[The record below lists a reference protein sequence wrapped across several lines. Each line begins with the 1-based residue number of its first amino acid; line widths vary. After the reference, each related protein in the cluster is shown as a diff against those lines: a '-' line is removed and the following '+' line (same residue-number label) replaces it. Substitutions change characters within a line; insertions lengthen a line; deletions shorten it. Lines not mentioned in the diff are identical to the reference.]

1 MPRKLSRARCPGL
14 IGSKAHMAAY
24 KRPVTVPVRERST
37 DRMPHHKHNLHFSLY
52 SVRSKSSQISG
63 KIEEQFQTLTVFR
76 SSIQAEPM
84 EFVLALRV
92 SMVNLHHWAS
102 ASAIQ
107 ASDSSQKATNPN
119 AITEARI
126 REEKGK
132 NSKVLNR
139 WRRRRRITGLFPN
152 FKKNQWKTESNQRI
166 LKIQIKSPNKA
177 RWKSKNL
184 PLHTQEH

>member
-24 KRPVTVPVRERST
+24 KRAVTVPVRRRST

-52 SVRSKSSQISG
+52 SVRSKSSQISE
-63 KIEEQFQTLTVFR
+63 KSWRTISNPNRFR
-76 SSIQAEPM
+76 SLIQVEPM
-84 EFVLALRV
+84 EFVLALRD

-102 ASAIQ
+102 ASDPQ

-139 WRRRRRITGLFPN
+139 WRRRRRITGLFPD
-152 FKKNQWKTESNQRI
+152 FKKNQGKT
-166 LKIQIKSPNKA
+166 
-177 RWKSKNL
+177 
-184 PLHTQEH
+184 